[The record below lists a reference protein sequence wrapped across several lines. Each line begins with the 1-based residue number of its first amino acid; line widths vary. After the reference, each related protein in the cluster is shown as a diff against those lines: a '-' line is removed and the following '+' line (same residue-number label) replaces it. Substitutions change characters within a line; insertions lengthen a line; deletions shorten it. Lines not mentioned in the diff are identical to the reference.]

1 MIGLFGSWKWLAFIA
16 LALHLLFGAE
26 DCCGQEVAF
35 DQQSPVSPW
44 NALNAGAYSLTQGFK
59 PSYRRMNFAD
69 IYLTGGGGA
78 AVNGDFSVRLK
89 RNGVVEEESER
100 RVLPA
105 ANGLAG
111 DFYRFAFADE
121 AFIFP
126 GDQYELELV
135 NHSGSNFFGWGQTF
149 DNTYAGGEPGGTG
162 GVGTGGDLIFR
173 TGMQSIYS
181 PPQAQTHGPGYMLF
195 ESALKPPAPLPVGG
209 GTVVN
214 SSFFSGLN
222 FEITATTRLTKVGAY
237 FGSTTGSVF
246 GALVKTTG
254 FAGIP
259 VPPNLSG
266 SDVRATT
273 VITPPAGGG
282 DAWGDVDVTLEPG
295 WYGLIF
301 GSGKFGA
308 SGSSGLRAQP
318 DSNGAWS
325 PYSIR
330 QSDGQRFFQATDVRI
345 FAEALS
351 TSGTM
356 QQRPVFDARAQKF
369 GSQWIVIDGE
379 SSVGPERVD
388 SLSIDVRG
396 LMEFDLSQVP
406 AGAMI
411 TGARLHLEPN
421 QITSGGGS
429 GPRLFV
435 HGYQGDGAAS
445 AADPA
450 SPANQIGSTSV
461 ITTFAPIT
469 IDLSAAYVQSLID
482 ADATHLGLMI
492 RPDSNG
498 HRAHYVSWEGGE
510 PSAVPLLTIDYS
522 LAPPPGDF
530 DANGQVNA
538 DDLQT
543 WASRFGADLDGQDF
557 LEWQREFSG
566 GGGAAPAPE
575 PASFVVAVLGTAV
588 GIGLRGRRR
597 DPRHRHDAGE
607 FRRPTSIGVTG
618 P

>member
-1 MIGLFGSWKWLAFIA
+1 MGRRLRGGWWIA
-16 LALHLLFGAE
+16 ICTLALELVLGVVDGRA
-26 DCCGQEVAF
+26 QEVAF
-35 DQQSPVSPW
+35 DQQSPLSPW
-44 NALNAGAYSLTQGFK
+44 NALNAGAYALSQGFK
-59 PSYRRMNFAD
+59 PIYRRMNFAD

-89 RNGVVEEESER
+89 RNGVVEEESDR
-100 RVLPA
+100 RVITA

-121 AFIFP
+121 AFLFP

-135 NHSGSNFFGWGQTF
+135 NHTGSNYFGWGQTY
-149 DNTYAGGEPGGTG
+149 DNTYAGGDPAGTG
-162 GVGTGGDLIFR
+162 GAGTGGDLIFR

-181 PPQAQTHGPGYMLF
+181 PPQAQAHGPGYMLF
-195 ESALKPPAPLPVGG
+195 ESALKPPTPLPVGG
-209 GTVVN
+209 GTVVS

-222 FEITATTRLTKVGAY
+222 FEITAPTRLTKVGAY
-237 FGSTTGSVF
+237 FGSTTGSLF

-282 DAWGDVDVTLEPG
+282 DAWGNVDVTLEPG

-308 SGSSGLRAQP
+308 SGSSGLSAQP
-318 DSNGAWS
+318 DSNGGAWS
-325 PYSIR
+325 PFSIR

-345 FAEALS
+345 FAEALPAG
-351 TSGTM
+351 GTM
-356 QQRPVFDARAQKF
+356 QQRPVFDARGQKF

-379 SSVGPERVD
+379 SSIGPERID

-406 AGAMI
+406 AGATI
-411 TGARLHLEPN
+411 TGARLNIEPN
-421 QITSGGGS
+421 QITSGGGGS

-450 SPANQIGSTSV
+450 SPLNQIGSTSV

-469 IDLSAAYVQSLID
+469 IDLSATYIQSLVD

-498 HRAHYVSWEGGE
+498 HRAHYITWEGGE

-522 LAPPPGDF
+522 LPPQPGDF
-530 DANGQVNA
+530 DANGQINGG
-538 DDLQT
+538 DLQAWT
-543 WASRFGADLDGQDF
+543 NRFGADLDGEDF
-557 LEWQREFSG
+557 LEWQRGFT
-566 GGGAAPAPE
+566 GGGATTPVPE
-575 PASFVVAVLGTAV
+575 PASVLVAVLGTAMAF
-588 GIGLRGRRR
+588 GLRRRCEET
-597 DPRHRHDAGE
+597 RHRHDAG
-607 FRRPTSIGVTG
+607 
-618 P
+618 